1 MPTYIDL
8 NVHAYP
14 ETETSAEELLRVAKR
29 YGFAQI
35 AITNYDTHVLQ
46 DSWREGLIIGV
57 EVQAQTVTELKRK
70 LRQLGGKV
78 TVIAVQGGDEK
89 INRAAV
95 ESPKVDVLTFPCSE
109 KGEGALSYVLARFAA
124 ENGVAI
130 DFNMNALIKSRRGE
144 RARILSTMREQL
156 KLTRKYRT
164 PVILSSHAH
173 TIYELRAP
181 RELIALAALFGM
193 TSEEATRALS
203 ETPQNVVEKR
213 WKKEREVEVL

>member
-14 ETETSAEELLRVAKR
+14 ETETPAEDLLRIAKR

-35 AITNYDTHVLQ
+35 AISNYDNHVLQ
-46 DSWREGLIIGV
+46 DSWLEDLILGV
-57 EVQAQTVTELKRK
+57 EIQAQTVTELKRK
-70 LRQLGGKV
+70 LRQFGGKV
-78 TVIAVQGGDEK
+78 TVIAVHGGDEK

-95 ESPKVDVLTFPCSE
+95 ESPKVDVLTHPYSE
-109 KGEGALSYVLARFAA
+109 KGEGALSYVLVRFAA

-130 DFNMNALIKSRRGE
+130 DFNMNALIQSRHGE
-144 RARILSTMREQL
+144 RARILSKMREQL
-156 KLTRKYRT
+156 KLVRKYRA
-164 PVILSSHAH
+164 PMILTSHAH
-173 TIYELRAP
+173 SIYDLRAP

-193 TSEEATRALS
+193 TREEATRALS
-203 ETPQNVVEKR
+203 ETPQGVVEKR